1 MSTSYYCE
9 PCAFSCKKQSNYQAH
24 LLTKKHQHKKLPFDA
39 ITYDGKSSPVIPRI
53 PSQANATAYA
63 AHPEHFTIGK
73 YTDLRSKVEVLG
85 KSNTPSPEVRESSS
99 GIVERSLYEKNQ
111 PPRRRVSG
119 VGKSLESISQPKIVC
134 ETCSRMYKD
143 RSGLWRHRKKCR
155 PISQGFAESNERSKS
170 AIFKRDNV
178 SYENPDL
185 SEFPLIETQSKFL
198 VDTTSSRHSNV
209 DVDRE
214 NANSLSR
221 NSTNLNE
228 MIYDLVKQNQEI
240 KELLLRQNEQLIQQS
255 ARSIVINHT
264 HTTTNHAHISLN
276 VFLQEKC
283 KYAMNLTEFV
293 DNLNVQTCDVEMVG
307 RLGFV
312 EGISRII
319 LNGLSKMDIYTRP
332 IHCTDIKRETIYIRN
347 QNEWT
352 RDTET
357 KEHTKRAITRVA
369 NKNLNAISQ
378 WKQLHPETEVFDS
391 DAYNMNMQILVQSL
405 GGIGGTSS
413 EKTERNQEKIW
424 KRLMPEV
431 VMDKQILTVK

>member
-1 MSTSYYCE
+1 
-9 PCAFSCKKQSNYQAH
+9 
-24 LLTKKHQHKKLPFDA
+24 
-39 ITYDGKSSPVIPRI
+39 
-53 PSQANATAYA
+53 
-63 AHPEHFTIGK
+63 
-73 YTDLRSKVEVLG
+73 
-85 KSNTPSPEVRESSS
+85 
-99 GIVERSLYEKNQ
+99 
-111 PPRRRVSG
+111 
-119 VGKSLESISQPKIVC
+119 
-134 ETCSRMYKD
+134 
-143 RSGLWRHRKKCR
+143 
-155 PISQGFAESNERSKS
+155 
-170 AIFKRDNV
+170 
-178 SYENPDL
+178 
-185 SEFPLIETQSKFL
+185 
-198 VDTTSSRHSNV
+198 
-209 DVDRE
+209 
-214 NANSLSR
+214 
-221 NSTNLNE
+221 
-228 MIYDLVKQNQEI
+228 
-240 KELLLRQNEQLIQQS
+240 
-255 ARSIVINHT
+255 
-264 HTTTNHAHISLN
+264 
-276 VFLQEKC
+276 
-283 KYAMNLTEFV
+283 MNLTDFV

-378 WKQLHPETEVFDS
+378 WKELHPETEVFDS

-431 VMDKQILTVK
+431 VMDKQILTVKCI